1 MYGLSINF
9 CCCSTIKT
17 PPIFDIY
24 ILPNIGGIFY
34 FFSALGNRKGVC
46 CLDLIISF
54 LATAIIA
61 YASCLF
67 KIHIFYF
74 WLFLAYK
81 LSTIFYFFIIV
92 LLLYN
97 RDIKSGLCAQTRAS
111 SLAGGMPV
119 W

>member
-1 MYGLSINF
+1 MTTSLKKAPEVTLWGFRFVY
-9 CCCSTIKT
+9 
-17 PPIFDIY
+17 
-24 ILPNIGGIFY
+24 
-34 FFSALGNRKGVC
+34 R
-46 CLDLIISF
+46 LDTISF